1 MVQFLW
7 STLCTVVGGLRA
19 RAASRPGIAL
29 LADVTAKTDSGPAC
43 IVQVHDLSVLPCL
56 FSKWLERWSP
66 DCLVCSGQVNKC
78 RVPDDHERVEVR
90 IQCRGQKTRYWNLI
104 FMAKDILQDLGPLFK
119 MKACLGCSS
128 WTL

>member
-78 RVPDDHERVEVR
+78 RVPDDHERVRSEFSAEDR
-90 IQCRGQKTRYWNLI
+90 KPDTGISFSWPKTFCKIW
-104 FMAKDILQDLGPLFK
+104 GH
-119 MKACLGCSS
+119 CSR
-128 WTL
+128 